1 MKGRPPK
8 DTGKHIEDGTYNV
21 TRHAPRL
28 VLPTVDK
35 DPPPPTGFDKE
46 HIEAWKW
53 ICERC
58 RASGNLTAADP
69 VAMEVFCKALITSR
83 REYTAIQKEGSI
95 VESARGPVKNPR
107 WNVYDAAVMVLRQM
121 FDQFGLTPL
130 ARMRLKTSD
139 KPNEPD
145 DPLDFLNN

>member
-8 DTGKHIEDGTYNV
+8 DTAKHKQDGTYNV

-28 VLPTVDK
+28 VLPSIDK
-35 DPPPPTGFDKE
+35 FPPPPVGFDKD
-46 HIEAWKW
+46 HTEAWKW

-69 VAMEVFCKALITSR
+69 VAMEVFCKALVTSR
-83 REYTAIQKEGSI
+83 LEYAAIQKEGSI
-95 VESARGPVKNPR
+95 IESARGMVKNPR
-107 WNVYDAAVMVLRQM
+107 WNVYDSAVMVLRQM

-130 ARMRLKTSD
+130 ARMRLKNPE
-139 KPNEPD
+139 KPMESS
-145 DPLDFLNN
+145 DPLDFLN

>member
-1 MKGRPPK
+1 MKGRRPK
-8 DTGKHIEDGTYNV
+8 DSALHKEDGTYNV

-35 DPPPPTGFDKE
+35 DPPPPTGFDNE
-46 HIEAWKW
+46 HLTAWKW

-83 REYTAIQKEGSI
+83 REYEAIKKEGSVI
-95 VESARGPVKNPR
+95 ETARGVVKNPR
-107 WNVYDAAVMVLRQM
+107 WNIYDSAIMVLRQM

-130 ARMRLKTSD
+130 ARMRLKTVESPD
-139 KPNEPD
+139 EPT